1 MFKCK
6 HLPPK
11 HKVTCELTNLIYII
25 NCKKCGHQY
34 IGETKRP
41 FRNRMYE
48 HHSSVQKFS
57 TDKSTPVSRHFSQ
70 KDHSVK
76 HMEFSIL
83 HWMGDPIN
91 PNTTNRRRSQ
101 ELTNLI
107 YIINCK
113 KCGHQY
119 IGETKRPFRNRMY
132 EHHSS
137 VQKFSTDKSTP
148 VSRHFSQKDHSV
160 KHMEFSILHWMGDPI
175 NPNTTNRRRSQELY
189 YIWAFPTL
197 HPAGINMFV

>member
-91 PNTTNRRRSQ
+91 PNTTQIGAEAKNYITFGHSPHSTQQASTCLYEAYALSWHPLPRCPLFS
-101 ELTNLI
+101 LI
-107 YIINCK
+107 FHI
-113 KCGHQY
+113 GHF
-119 IGETKRPFRNRMY
+119 ITRAE
-132 EHHSS
+132 
-137 VQKFSTDKSTP
+137 
-148 VSRHFSQKDHSV
+148 
-160 KHMEFSILHWMGDPI
+160 
-175 NPNTTNRRRSQELY
+175 
-189 YIWAFPTL
+189 
-197 HPAGINMFV
+197 